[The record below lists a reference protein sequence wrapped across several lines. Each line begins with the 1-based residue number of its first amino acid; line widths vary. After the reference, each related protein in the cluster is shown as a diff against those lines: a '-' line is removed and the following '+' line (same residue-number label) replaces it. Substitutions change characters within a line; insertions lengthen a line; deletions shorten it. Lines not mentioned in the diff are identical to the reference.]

1 MFTGIVEEIG
11 NIKSIE
17 KKGKGLIIELYAPLS
32 NSEIKVNDS
41 VAVNGVCQ
49 TVIKRS
55 KSSFTV
61 EAVEETLKK
70 TTFGQLN
77 KGDRVNIELPLKA
90 NGRFGGHIV
99 LGHVDTVGD
108 IIKIDKRTNSII
120 YQVKFPPEFKLYVV
134 PVGSIAID
142 GISLTIAEVK
152 QNTLSVSIIPHTLAN
167 TIIKSYKVGTKV
179 NLEFDI
185 LGKYATQI
193 MKLNIS
199 PSENKLTLESLKKSG
214 Y

>member
-1 MFTGIVEEIG
+1 MFTGIIEEIG

-17 KKGKGLIIELYAPLS
+17 KKGKGLIIELHSPSS
-32 NSEIKVNDS
+32 NREIKVNDS

-61 EAVEETLKK
+61 LAVEETLKK
-70 TTFGQLN
+70 TTFGQFK
-77 KGDRVNIELPLKA
+77 KGDRVNIELPLKTD
-90 NGRFGGHIV
+90 GRFGGHIV
-99 LGHVDTVGD
+99 LGHVDTVGE
-108 IIKIDKRTNSII
+108 IIKIDKRTNSVI
-120 YQVKFPPEFKLYVV
+120 YQIKFPPEFNIFVV
-134 PVGSIAID
+134 TVGSIAID

-152 QNTLSVSIIPHTLAN
+152 QNTVSVSIIPHTLSN
-167 TIIKSYKVGTKV
+167 TIIKSYKVSTKV

-185 LGKYATQI
+185 LGKYVAQI
-193 MKLNIS
+193 MKSKIS
-199 PSENKLTLESLKKSG
+199 SSYNKLTLESLKQSG